1 MEFRGKRS
9 VLVVRE
15 HCRKHKTKIL
25 EKFST
30 TSSFAERIDEWGE
43 VEIFDKRSV
52 LVVREHC
59 QQIERASVAIR
70 MQNKKWGNILC
81 YLIWSSGGYL
91 LSQVVSNQV
100 PSALRALTSVFGMV
114 TGVSLLLLLPHFLI
128 TIIPQLSV
136 FDQVFDI
143 LVQLGLKYYY
153 SYTYCLST
161 LWSSRCLT

>member
-1 MEFRGKRS
+1 MIIYK
-9 VLVVRE
+9 
-15 HCRKHKTKIL
+15 KN
-25 EKFST
+25 
-30 TSSFAERIDEWGE
+30 SSYKYELF
-43 VEIFDKRSV
+43 K
-52 LVVREHC
+52 
-59 QQIERASVAIR
+59 
-70 MQNKKWGNILC
+70 
-81 YLIWSSGGYL
+81 SSGGYL

-128 TIIPQLSV
+128 TIILSTSV

-161 LWSSRCLT
+161 LWSSRCLTLRKSYLKGGFVLRCFQLLSFPNVATELCNWRYNS